1 MQARPDLSSH
11 SLLRDLPQVH
21 VQRLQAAMSPQTWS
35 AGKLVFQR
43 GDPGSFMAFI
53 VSGKVQLSLLTPGGK
68 EVLLR
73 QVGPGDVLGEIA
85 VIDGG
90 ERSADARA
98 TGTTQAMILT
108 RQAFLSVAAEMPE
121 LYAAIA
127 RYLCAA
133 LRATNY
139 QMESIALYDLQA
151 RLARF
156 FLMACV
162 SGTPMGRQVRVEM
175 PYTQG
180 ELSALLGASRPKVNS
195 ALSLLQSAGA
205 ITKDGNGY
213 LCSVEHL
220 ENLAEPEDGG

>member
-1 MQARPDLSSH
+1 MN
-11 SLLRDLPQVH
+11 
-21 VQRLQAAMSPQTWS
+21 PQTWA

-90 ERSADARA
+90 ERSADARSTSA
-98 TGTTQAMILT
+98 TEAMILT

-121 LYAAIA
+121 LYASIA

-156 FLMACV
+156 FLMTCA
-162 SGTPMGRQVRVEM
+162 SGTPKGQQMRVEM

-205 ITKDGNGY
+205 ITKDGTGY
-213 LCSVEHL
+213 LCSLARL
-220 ENLAEPEDGG
+220 EDLAEPEDGL

>member
-1 MQARPDLSSH
+1 MQARTNLLSH
-11 SLLRDLPQVH
+11 TLLRDVTRPH
-21 VQRLQAAMSPQTWS
+21 AERLQAAMTPQSWG

-43 GDPGSFMAFI
+43 GDPGDFMAFI
-53 VSGKVQLSLLTPGGK
+53 VSGKVQLSLLTPAGK

-73 QVGPGDVLGEIA
+73 QVGPGEVLGEIA

-98 TGTTQAMILT
+98 TAATEVMILT
-108 RQAFLSVAAEMPE
+108 RQAFLSVVAEMPE

-156 FLMACV
+156 FLMACA
-162 SGTPMGRQVRVEM
+162 SGKVEGKRVRIEM

-195 ALSLLQSAGA
+195 ALSLLQSEGA
-205 ITKDGNGY
+205 ITRDGSGY
-213 LCSVEHL
+213 LCALSRL
-220 ENLAEPEDGG
+220 EELAEPEDMG

>member
-1 MQARPDLSSH
+1 MQAKPNLLSH
-11 SLLRDLPQVH
+11 TLLRDLPPAH
-21 VQRLQAAMSPQTWS
+21 AQRLQAAMTPQSWG

-53 VSGKVQLSLLTPGGK
+53 VSGKVQLSLLTPAGK

-98 TGTTQAMILT
+98 ASATEAMILT
-108 RQAFLSVAAEMPE
+108 RQAFLSVADDMPE
-121 LYAAIA
+121 LYPAIA

-156 FLMACV
+156 FLLACG
-162 SGTPMGRQVRVEM
+162 SGQAKGSHVRVDM

-180 ELSALLGASRPKVNS
+180 ELSALLGASRPKVNN
-195 ALSLLQSAGA
+195 ALHLLQSEGA
-205 ITKDGNGY
+205 ITRDGAGY
-213 LCSVEHL
+213 LCLVSRL
-220 ENLAEPEDGG
+220 EDLAEPEDSA

>member
-1 MQARPDLSSH
+1 MQTAPNLLAY
-11 SLLRDLPQVH
+11 SLLRDLSRPH
-21 VQRLQAAMSPQTWS
+21 AERLQAAMTAQHWP
-35 AGKLVFQR
+35 AGRLVFQR

-53 VSGKVQLSLLTPGGK
+53 VSGKVQLSLLTPSGK

-90 ERSADARA
+90 DRSADARA
-98 TGTTQAMILT
+98 AAATEAMILT
-108 RQAFLSVAAEMPE
+108 REAFLSVASEMPE

-139 QMESIALYDLQA
+139 QMESIALYDLRA

-156 FLMACV
+156 FLQACSTGV
-162 SGTPMGRQVRVEM
+162 PHGGRIKVEM

-195 ALSLLQSAGA
+195 ALHMLQAEAA
-205 ITKDGNGY
+205 ITRLGAGY
-213 LCSVEHL
+213 LCDVGRL
-220 ENLAEPEDGG
+220 EDLAEPEDSA